1 MVITVEWYDDDETI
15 LIEKFPNKWDA
26 KDYYNLVDEA
36 ARLLSTKAYDVDII
50 GDFGDSGPPSGNILA
65 GLRYAEEKLPPNQGY
80 VMLVHTHKLIEVF
93 IGIVKQ
99 MRFKATEHVYTVDSV
114 DEAVAMLEDL
124 KSKEQR

>member
-15 LIEKFPNKWDA
+15 LIEKFPHKWDA
-26 KDYYNLVDEA
+26 KNYYNLIDEA
-36 ARLLSTKAYDVDII
+36 ARLLSTKEYDVDII

-80 VMLVHTHKLIEVF
+80 VILVHTHKLIEVF
-93 IGIVKQ
+93 ISIVKQ
-99 MRFKATEHVYTVDSV
+99 MRFKATENVYTVDSV